1 MFTNESDNESI
12 FPREERE
19 DSPNPYLDFFA
30 FLDSNSMNSEN
41 DKMSQKSENENEND
55 NSNDFTTAIT
65 KEKTNNNLGNKR
77 KRYEEDKEIKD
88 LNEIKKIPNI
98 FEEGKKNEDLNEEE
112 TIFKIF
118 DDQRIKDEKL
128 CESSQDEEDIF
139 KTIEKKKT
147 QKKFISKMSDLISQ
161 KNNQKVRF
169 DGTVKKVKK
178 LFFHHILKIS
188 NEILEKKGILKKFRI
203 PSHDFTKNVTIES
216 NKFILTIDIKSLFC
230 STFKNNSPIGDVLKK
245 KIEDNK
251 SIFKNYSFL
260 EKEYSHIFCS
270 PLENLLNDYLHS
282 HEFIEDVRNVNA
294 KCKKNPILLDRIIGE
309 GENNL
314 INYFKFNNR
323 YGKK

>member
-1 MFTNESDNESI
+1 MSNNESDNESI
-12 FPREERE
+12 FQREE
-19 DSPNPYLDFFA
+19 SPNPILDFYEIQETK
-30 FLDSNSMNSEN
+30 SMNYEN
-41 DKMSQKSENENEND
+41 DEKSKNYEIENNNEYISKD
-55 NSNDFTTAIT
+55 ITTAIT

>member
-1 MFTNESDNESI
+1 MFNNESDNDSI
-12 FPREERE
+12 FPRE
-19 DSPNPYLDFFA
+19 DSPNPIFDFCEYP
-30 FLDSNSMNSEN
+30 DS
-41 DKMSQKSENENEND
+41 MSYENEEMSKNSKIEN
-55 NSNDFTTAIT
+55 NNDYISKDKTTAIT

-112 TIFKIF
+112 TIIKIF
-118 DDQRIKDEKL
+118 DDQRKKDEEL
-128 CESSQDEEDIF
+128 SNSFQDEEDIF
-139 KTIEKKKT
+139 KKIEKKKT

-178 LFFHHILKIS
+178 LFFHYILKIS

-230 STFKNNSPIGDVLKK
+230 STFKNKSPIGDVLKK
-245 KIEDNK
+245 KN
-251 SIFKNYSFL
+251 
-260 EKEYSHIFCS
+260 
-270 PLENLLNDYLHS
+270 
-282 HEFIEDVRNVNA
+282 
-294 KCKKNPILLDRIIGE
+294 
-309 GENNL
+309 
-314 INYFKFNNR
+314 
-323 YGKK
+323 

>member
-1 MFTNESDNESI
+1 MFNNESDNDSI
-12 FPREERE
+12 FPRE
-19 DSPNPYLDFFA
+19 DSPNPILDFYEYP
-30 FLDSNSMNSEN
+30 DS
-41 DKMSQKSENENEND
+41 MSYENEEMSKNSKIEN
-55 NSNDFTTAIT
+55 NNDYISKDKTTAIT

-88 LNEIKKIPNI
+88 LNDIKKISNV

-112 TIFKIF
+112 TIIKIF
-118 DDQRIKDEKL
+118 DDQRKKDEEL
-128 CESSQDEEDIF
+128 SNSFQDEEDIF

-270 PLENLLNDYLHS
+270 PLENLLNYYLHS

-314 INYFKFNNR
+314 INYFKFNCR

>member
-1 MFTNESDNESI
+1 MFRNESDNESI
-12 FPREERE
+12 FPRE
-19 DSPNPYLDFFA
+19 DSPNPNWDICEFP
-30 FLDSNSMNSEN
+30 DSNSMNYEN
-41 DKMSQKSENENEND
+41 DEMSEKLENEND
-55 NSNDFTTAIT
+55 NSKEYTTAIT

-88 LNEIKKIPNI
+88 LNEIKKIPNV

-112 TIFKIF
+112 TIIKIF
-118 DDQRIKDEKL
+118 DDQRKKDEEL
-128 CESSQDEEDIF
+128 SNSFQDEEDIF

-230 STFKNNSPIGDVLKK
+230 STFKNKSQIGDVLKK

-309 GENNL
+309 GENDL

>member
-1 MFTNESDNESI
+1 MSNNESDNESI
-12 FPREERE
+12 FPREEF
-19 DSPNPYLDFFA
+19 PNPIFDFYEIQEPK
-30 FLDSNSMNSEN
+30 SMNYEN
-41 DKMSQKSENENEND
+41 DEKSNNSEIENNNEYISKD
-55 NSNDFTTAIT
+55 ITTAIT

-260 EKEYSHIFCS
+260 EKEYYHIFCS
-270 PLENLLNDYLHS
+270 PLENFLNDYLHS

-294 KCKKNPILLDRIIGE
+294 KYKKNPILLDRIIGE
-309 GENNL
+309 GENNF
-314 INYFKFNNR
+314 INYCKFNNR

>member
-1 MFTNESDNESI
+1 MSNNESDNESI
-12 FPREERE
+12 FQREE
-19 DSPNPYLDFFA
+19 SPNPILDFYEIQETK
-30 FLDSNSMNSEN
+30 SMNYEN
-41 DKMSQKSENENEND
+41 DEKSKNSEIENNNEYISKD
-55 NSNDFTTAIT
+55 ITTAIT

-260 EKEYSHIFCS
+260 EKEYSHIFYS

>member
-1 MFTNESDNESI
+1 MSNNESDNDSI
-12 FPREERE
+12 FPRE
-19 DSPNPYLDFFA
+19 DSPNPIFDFCEYP
-30 FLDSNSMNSEN
+30 DS
-41 DKMSQKSENENEND
+41 MSYENEEMSKNSKIEN
-55 NSNDFTTAIT
+55 NNDYISKDKTTAIT

-88 LNEIKKIPNI
+88 LNDIEKISNV

-112 TIFKIF
+112 TIIKIF
-118 DDQRIKDEKL
+118 DDQRKKDEEL
-128 CESSQDEEDIF
+128 SNSFQDEEDIF

-230 STFKNNSPIGDVLKK
+230 STFKNKSPIGDVLKK

-294 KCKKNPILLDRIIGE
+294 KCKNNPILLDRIIGE
-309 GENNL
+309 GENDL

>member
-1 MFTNESDNESI
+1 MSNNESDNESI
-12 FPREERE
+12 FPREEF
-19 DSPNPYLDFFA
+19 PNPIFDFYEIQEPK
-30 FLDSNSMNSEN
+30 SMNYEN
-41 DKMSQKSENENEND
+41 DEKSNNSEIENNNEYISKD
-55 NSNDFTTAIT
+55 ITTAIT

-77 KRYEEDKEIKD
+77 KRYEDDEEIED
-88 LNEIKKIPNI
+88 LNEIKKKIPNE
-98 FEEGKKNEDLNEEE
+98 FEEGKKNEDL
-112 TIFKIF
+112 
-118 DDQRIKDEKL
+118 IKDETYN
-128 CESSQDEEDIF
+128 
-139 KTIEKKKT
+139 KTFEKKKNEELNISP
-147 QKKFISKMSDLISQ
+147 QEQENIYKEPKKYTKPKEIFNCKKSDPISQ

-178 LFFHHILKIS
+178 LFFHHILQIS
-188 NEILEKKGILKKFRI
+188 NEILKKKGIKKEFRI

-245 KIEDNK
+245 KNEDNK

-282 HEFIEDVRNVNA
+282 HEFIEDVKNVNA
-294 KCKKNPILLDRIIGE
+294 KCKNNPILLDRIIGE

-314 INYFKFNNR
+314 INYFKFNCR